1 MTNLKGKVAVV
12 TGSSRGVGRGI
23 ALVLGEAG
31 ATVYVTGRSTRGE
44 ATRPDLPGTTV
55 EDTAELVSARG
66 GVGVPVRVDHAVD
79 AEVAALFERV
89 KEEQGRLDLL
99 VNNAWGGYEGMDG
112 TFDAPF
118 WEGPM
123 AHFDKMFTVGV
134 RSHLVTTR
142 AALPLMM
149 SERSGLIVNTTLE
162 MDATFYDQALFYR
175 TSKLAINYMTF
186 GMAHDLRKRGFD
198 IAVVGLAPGWTRT
211 EEVMTNVEKG
221 VLELE
226 ELSGTQSAE
235 YAGRAVLA
243 LATDPDVMSKT
254 GQTLRTRDV
263 GPEYGFTDVDGRQPV

>member
-1 MTNLKGKVAVV
+1 MV

-31 ATVYVTGRSTRGE
+31 VTVYVTGRSTRGE

-55 EDTAELVSARG
+55 EDTAEMVSARG
-66 GVGVPVRVDHAVD
+66 GVGIPLRVDHAVD
-79 AEVAALFERV
+79 AEVEALFERV

-112 TFDAPF
+112 TSDAPF
-118 WEGPM
+118 WEQPITR
-123 AHFDKMFTVGV
+123 FDKMFTVGV

-162 MDATFYDQALFYR
+162 MDASFYDQALFYR

-198 IAVVGLAPGWTRT
+198 IAVVGARAW
-211 EEVMTNVEKG
+211 VDAH
-221 VLELE
+221 
-226 ELSGTQSAE
+226 GTGGDE
-235 YAGRAVLA
+235 R
-243 LATDPDVMSKT
+243 
-254 GQTLRTRDV
+254 
-263 GPEYGFTDVDGRQPV
+263 